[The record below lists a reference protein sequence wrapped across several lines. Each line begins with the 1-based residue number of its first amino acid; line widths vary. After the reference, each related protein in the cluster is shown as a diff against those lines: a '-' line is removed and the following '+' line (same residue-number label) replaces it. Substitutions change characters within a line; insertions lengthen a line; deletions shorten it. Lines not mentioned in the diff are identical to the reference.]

1 MRNWL
6 FRFGCTSEELRV
18 VVDRL
23 TDWMANSSPPWS
35 ANRTL
40 MACCLVVLDK
50 RPGVSPVGIGEALLW
65 ALAKLV
71 MRAAGEQ
78 AKMVCG
84 NLQMC
89 AGLKARIEG
98 ETHAVGQRRLERVRG
113 RRSEVEAGY
122 SDEEE
127 ESEGVEILL
136 NNLTKETAG
145 TQ

>member
-50 RPGVSPVGIGEALLW
+50 RPGVRPVGIGETLRRALD
-65 ALAKLV
+65 KLV
-71 MRAAGEQ
+71 MRAAGCQ
-78 AKMVCG
+78 AKTVCEK
-84 NLQMC
+84 L
-89 AGLKARIEG
+89 
-98 ETHAVGQRRLERVRG
+98 
-113 RRSEVEAGY
+113 
-122 SDEEE
+122 
-127 ESEGVEILL
+127 
-136 NNLTKETAG
+136 
-145 TQ
+145 